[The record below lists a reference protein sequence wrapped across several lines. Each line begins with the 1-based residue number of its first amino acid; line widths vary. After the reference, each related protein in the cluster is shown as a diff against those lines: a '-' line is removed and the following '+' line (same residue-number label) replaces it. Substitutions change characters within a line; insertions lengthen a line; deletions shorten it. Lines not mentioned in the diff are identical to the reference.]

1 RSNKARMIPAGHCRG
16 SPQTREI
23 RTTRNFSAI
32 TGSNFRRAK
41 TRPRRNT
48 MRKSIA
54 YSLMLAATLGLAA
67 CDSSS
72 ENKAEDAR
80 ESAADAQESMNDA
93 RDSMNDA
100 ARQSNEAAQERI
112 EENRDN
118 GLNNGGA
125 TGT

>member
-1 RSNKARMIPAGHCRG
+1 
-16 SPQTREI
+16 
-23 RTTRNFSAI
+23 
-32 TGSNFRRAK
+32 
-41 TRPRRNT
+41 

-125 TGT
+125 TGTPTYPADTTTAPGQPADSMAPSTPPATGEE